1 MAFVA
6 MCLPLCHQPMTLLT
20 CLIGLSLLYSLE
32 RCHIGIEGGKA
43 IAAVLGKAQIETL
56 KCAAPTPPSA

>member
-1 MAFVA
+1 
-6 MCLPLCHQPMTLLT
+6 MTLLT

-32 RCHIGIEGGKA
+32 GCYIGVEGGKA
-43 IAAVLGKAQIETL
+43 IAAVLGETQIETL